1 MFSPFKNRR
10 LIMWCPK
17 MESHIKR
24 EKEII
29 NVEVL
34 FWWLFLTNGGLFLW
48 AAKSTHT
55 TMTLKSATSHLK
67 GEYSLLDVASMTR
80 QGMSF

>member
-1 MFSPFKNRR
+1 MG
-10 LIMWCPK
+10 M
-17 MESHIKR
+17 SHPVERKDKSRSNILM
-24 EKEII
+24 II
-29 NVEVL
+29 LNV
-34 FWWLFLTNGGLFLW
+34 GGLFLW

-55 TMTLKSATSHLK
+55 TMTLKSATSYLK